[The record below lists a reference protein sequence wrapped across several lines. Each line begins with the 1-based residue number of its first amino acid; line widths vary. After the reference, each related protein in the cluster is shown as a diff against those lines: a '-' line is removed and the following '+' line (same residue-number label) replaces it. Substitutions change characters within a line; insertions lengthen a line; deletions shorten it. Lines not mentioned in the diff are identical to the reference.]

1 MRDSDKG
8 EYYGYSNMKFYVLHT
23 IKEYNDIIMKIL
35 LLFIYAINFTYCT
48 ETSDERLFVT
58 EKNGLFGYVCGSDDT
73 IVPCIYHFAYTDT
86 ISQIGFVTE
95 ENGKIACIEKKGN
108 KLFYV
113 FKYDNGPDYP
123 QEGLFRIIN
132 EDGLIGFADT
142 LGKVIIPPTYKFA
155 FPFENGK
162 AKETNEG
169 RLVNKGEYSVWESS
183 SWMFIDNPL
192 IKKNK

>member
-48 ETSDERLFVT
+48 KTSDERLFVT

-86 ISQIGFVTE
+86 ISQIYAISLQK
-95 ENGKIACIEKKGN
+95 ENKSQTSEN
-108 KLFYV
+108 KHAVL
-113 FKYDNGPDYP
+113 
-123 QEGLFRIIN
+123 
-132 EDGLIGFADT
+132 
-142 LGKVIIPPTYKFA
+142 
-155 FPFENGK
+155 
-162 AKETNEG
+162 
-169 RLVNKGEYSVWESS
+169 
-183 SWMFIDNPL
+183 
-192 IKKNK
+192 

>member
-48 ETSDERLFVT
+48 KTSDERLFVT

-108 KLFYV
+108 KLFYTRWL
-113 FKYDNGPDYP
+113 N
-123 QEGLFRIIN
+123 
-132 EDGLIGFADT
+132 
-142 LGKVIIPPTYKFA
+142 
-155 FPFENGK
+155 
-162 AKETNEG
+162 
-169 RLVNKGEYSVWESS
+169 
-183 SWMFIDNPL
+183 
-192 IKKNK
+192 